1 MTTRLRKRTDTVLDA
16 VALAALLLA
25 SAMLAL
31 LILIFSWLVFGRYVL
46 NATPTWVE
54 QLSLLL
60 VVWITFLGAA
70 AGVRHHRHLAV
81 DFIREAMPRPIRAAL
96 TAYALIALG
105 LFGAVMVWQGYV
117 MFERTSTRIVPLLG
131 VSEGWR
137 AVPVILSGAMI
148 AVFCAD
154 DLVKFLLNRKES

>member
-1 MTTRLRKRTDTVLDA
+1 MLTRLFQRVDAALDML
-16 VALAALLLA
+16 ALAALTLA
-25 SAMLAL
+25 SAMLAV
-31 LILIFSWLVFGRYVL
+31 LIVIFSWLVFGRYVL

-81 DFIREAMPRPIRAAL
+81 DFIREAMPGPVRMTL
-96 TAYALIALG
+96 TVYALLALG
-105 LFGAVMVWQGYV
+105 LFGAVMVWQGWIMY
-117 MFERTSTRIVPLLG
+117 ERTATRIVPLLG

-137 AVPVILSGAMI
+137 AIPVILSGGMI

-154 DLVKFLLNRKES
+154 DLIKLTLQRFRD